1 MVINYEIKTY
11 HAVSEIASENNR
23 GHWAVLKKNQMV
35 YETYK
40 LIINAKNNGRNYD
53 WVNCFVTRGCR

>member
-1 MVINYEIKTY
+1 MVINYEIKAY

-35 YETYK
+35 YEN
-40 LIINAKNNGRNYD
+40 LQ
-53 WVNCFVTRGCR
+53 VNHKCKK